1 VREFDELTE
10 DLSPEERQRLRR
22 VHELLLE
29 TGRPAE
35 LPPSLRRPPRIDQ
48 GPLLR
53 AWRPLA
59 LAFAGAIAIMLASFT
74 VGYRIGDDGFDF
86 DHDFSIEMRGAE
98 AAPNASATLEIGE
111 RDEAGN
117 WPMVLKVRGLPELP
131 AGGRYLLYLTKAG
144 QPRVSCGSFRVHE
157 GETTAPLNAPYRFDR
172 YDGWVV
178 RADLPGRVD
187 TRPYLISEELGN
199 A

>member
-10 DLSPEERQRLRR
+10 DLSPEEQRRLRR

-29 TGRPAE
+29 AGQPAE
-35 LPPSLRRPPRIDQ
+35 LPSSLRRPPAVAR

-53 AWRPLA
+53 TWRPLA
-59 LAFAGAIAIMLASFT
+59 IALASAVAIAVASFA
-74 VGYRIGDDGFDF
+74 VGYRTADDAFDF
-86 DHDFSIEMRGAE
+86 NHDFSVEMRGAE
-98 AAPNASATLEIGE
+98 AAPNASATIEIGE

-117 WPMVLKVRGLPELP
+117 WPMVMKVRGLPELP
-131 AGGRYLLYLTKAG
+131 AGGRYLLYLTKNG
-144 QPRVSCGSFRVHE
+144 QPRASCGSFRVHE
-157 GETTAPLNAPYRFDR
+157 GTTTAPLTAPYRFDR

-187 TRPYLISEELGN
+187 TRPYLVSEEPGET
-199 A
+199 